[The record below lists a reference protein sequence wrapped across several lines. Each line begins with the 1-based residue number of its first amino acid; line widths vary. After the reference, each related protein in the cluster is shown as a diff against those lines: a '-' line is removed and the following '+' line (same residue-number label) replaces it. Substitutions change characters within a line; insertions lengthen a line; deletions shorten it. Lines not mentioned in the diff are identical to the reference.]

1 MNSMN
6 SPFRFEN
13 SNSYTEP
20 NYGKIDNFFD
30 MKNRILNLE
39 QNNNFFKSENERL
52 SNLNHSLQK
61 ERIELKSLNDS
72 KENTIRD
79 QIAILDNLKNKNE
92 KLENRILDLEKINSD
107 LNYSTIELNQKN
119 KTLIENQNILLASIN
134 QKDLTDKLIN
144 LSNQLDNLAI
154 IKSRLEY
161 DNKILANKLNSL
173 QLEHENEVNMLKTIH
188 NSEIAKKNKIISN
201 LQNGLTQLKLPS
213 NEINNISFQNIIHP
227 QSIMEEFSNFERK
240 TKMIKDDNLKLYNLV
255 NNLESKVKTYEES
268 IQRKDNYIKELQ
280 NNLEN
285 IENQFKLNKEENES
299 INKEN
304 QYQIEKF
311 SQEREELIKQNS
323 NYKNAYENFNIGIQD
338 VNDLFSQ
345 KAKSFQTLILNYNQ
359 KLRELQMKIDQLT
372 EQNEVLSLE
381 NQKIKRINQR
391 YERRDFN
398 LNKKIPLTRTRNL
411 SFNSSGKNL
420 LNTSHNNSNMNFNET
435 NNTVSGMTPDYNINK
450 TYNSY
455 VNVIQNR
462 RNYNIENT
470 SIRTED
476 PSVISQQKSLENFRN
491 ILQKVD
497 ENLSENSLVLNRVKD
512 SD

>member
-1 MNSMN
+1 MN

-20 NYGKIDNFFD
+20 NYGKIDNFFE

-72 KENTIRD
+72 KENTIRE

-173 QLEHENEVNMLKTIH
+173 QLENENEVNMLKTIH

-213 NEINNISFQNIIHP
+213 NEINNMSFQNTIHP

-323 NYKNAYENFNIGIQD
+323 NYKNAYENFNIGMQD

-398 LNKKIPLTRTRNL
+398 LNKKMPLTRTRNL

-420 LNTSHNNSNMNFNET
+420 LNTSYNNNSNRNFNET
-435 NNTVSGMTPDYNINK
+435 NNTVSGMAPDYNINQ

-455 VNVIQNR
+455 VNVIPNR
-462 RNYNIENT
+462 RTYNIENT
-470 SIRTED
+470 SIGTED
-476 PSVISQQKSLENFRN
+476 HSVISQQKSLENFRN
-491 ILQKVD
+491 VLQKVD
-497 ENLSENSLVLNRVKD
+497 ENLSENSLVLNRFKD

>member
-20 NYGKIDNFFD
+20 NYGKIDNFFE

-72 KENTIRD
+72 KENTIRE

-144 LSNQLDNLAI
+144 LSNQLDNLTI

-173 QLEHENEVNMLKTIH
+173 QLEHENEVTMLKTIH

-381 NQKIKRINQR
+381 NQKLKRINQR

-398 LNKKIPLTRTRNL
+398 LNKKIPFTRTRNL

-420 LNTSHNNSNMNFNET
+420 LNTSYNNSNRNINET

>member
-1 MNSMN
+1 MN
-6 SPFRFEN
+6 SPFDLKIQIPILKEIMVKLYFFE
-13 SNSYTEP
+13 
-20 NYGKIDNFFD
+20 

-52 SNLNHSLQK
+52 SNLNHSLKK

-144 LSNQLDNLAI
+144 LSNQLDNLTI

-213 NEINNISFQNIIHP
+213 NEINNISFQNTIHP

-491 ILQKVD
+491 ILLKVD

>member
-1 MNSMN
+1 MN

-20 NYGKIDNFFD
+20 NYGKIDNFFE

-72 KENTIRD
+72 KENTIRE

-173 QLEHENEVNMLKTIH
+173 QLENENEVNMLKTIH

-213 NEINNISFQNIIHP
+213 NEINNMSFQNTIHP

-323 NYKNAYENFNIGIQD
+323 NYKNAYENFNIGMQD

-398 LNKKIPLTRTRNL
+398 LNKKNPLTRTRNL

-420 LNTSHNNSNMNFNET
+420 LNTSYNNSNRNFNET
-435 NNTVSGMTPDYNINK
+435 NNTVSGMAPDYNINQ

-455 VNVIQNR
+455 VNVIPNR
-462 RNYNIENT
+462 RTYNIENT
-470 SIRTED
+470 SIGTED
-476 PSVISQQKSLENFRN
+476 HSVISQQKSLENFRN
-491 ILQKVD
+491 VLQKVD
-497 ENLSENSLVLNRVKD
+497 ENLSENSLVLNRFKD

>member
-1 MNSMN
+1 MN

-20 NYGKIDNFFD
+20 NYGKIDNFFE

-72 KENTIRD
+72 KENTIRE

-173 QLEHENEVNMLKTIH
+173 QLENENEVNMLKTIH

-213 NEINNISFQNIIHP
+213 NEINNMSFQNTIHP

-323 NYKNAYENFNIGIQD
+323 NYKNAYENFNIGMQD

-398 LNKKIPLTRTRNL
+398 LNKKLPLTRTRNL

-420 LNTSHNNSNMNFNET
+420 LNTSYNNNSNRNFNET
-435 NNTVSGMTPDYNINK
+435 NNTVSGMAPDYNINQ

-455 VNVIQNR
+455 VNVIPNR
-462 RNYNIENT
+462 RTYNIENT
-470 SIRTED
+470 SIGTED
-476 PSVISQQKSLENFRN
+476 HSVISQQKSLENFRN
-491 ILQKVD
+491 VLQKVD
-497 ENLSENSLVLNRVKD
+497 ENLSENSLVLNRFKD

>member
-1 MNSMN
+1 
-6 SPFRFEN
+6 
-13 SNSYTEP
+13 
-20 NYGKIDNFFD
+20 
-30 MKNRILNLE
+30 
-39 QNNNFFKSENERL
+39 
-52 SNLNHSLQK
+52 
-61 ERIELKSLNDS
+61 
-72 KENTIRD
+72 
-79 QIAILDNLKNKNE
+79 
-92 KLENRILDLEKINSD
+92 
-107 LNYSTIELNQKN
+107 
-119 KTLIENQNILLASIN
+119 
-134 QKDLTDKLIN
+134 
-144 LSNQLDNLAI
+144 
-154 IKSRLEY
+154 
-161 DNKILANKLNSL
+161 
-173 QLEHENEVNMLKTIH
+173 
-188 NSEIAKKNKIISN
+188 
-201 LQNGLTQLKLPS
+201 
-213 NEINNISFQNIIHP
+213 
-227 QSIMEEFSNFERK
+227 MEEFSNFERK

-381 NQKIKRINQR
+381 NQKLKRINQR

-420 LNTSHNNSNMNFNET
+420 LNTSYNNSNRNINET

>member
-1 MNSMN
+1 MN

-20 NYGKIDNFFD
+20 NYGKIDNFFE

-72 KENTIRD
+72 KENTIRE

-173 QLEHENEVNMLKTIH
+173 QLENENEVNMLKTIH

-213 NEINNISFQNIIHP
+213 NEINNMSFQNTIHP

-323 NYKNAYENFNIGIQD
+323 NYKNAYENFNIGMQD

-398 LNKKIPLTRTRNL
+398 LNKKNPLTRTRNL

-420 LNTSHNNSNMNFNET
+420 LNTSYNNNSNRNFNET
-435 NNTVSGMTPDYNINK
+435 NNTVSGMAPDYNINQ

-455 VNVIQNR
+455 VNVIPNR
-462 RNYNIENT
+462 RTYNIENT
-470 SIRTED
+470 SIGTED
-476 PSVISQQKSLENFRN
+476 HSVISQQKSLENFRN
-491 ILQKVD
+491 VLQKVD
-497 ENLSENSLVLNRVKD
+497 ENLSENSLVLNRFKD

>member
-1 MNSMN
+1 MN
-6 SPFRFEN
+6 SPFDLKIQIPTLKEIMVKLYFFE
-13 SNSYTEP
+13 
-20 NYGKIDNFFD
+20 

-381 NQKIKRINQR
+381 NQKLKRINQR

-491 ILQKVD
+491 ILLKVD

>member
-1 MNSMN
+1 MN

-20 NYGKIDNFFD
+20 NYGKIDNFFE

-72 KENTIRD
+72 KENTIRE

-144 LSNQLDNLAI
+144 LSNQLDNLTI

-173 QLEHENEVNMLKTIH
+173 QLEHENEVTMLKTIH

-381 NQKIKRINQR
+381 NQKLKRINQR

-420 LNTSHNNSNMNFNET
+420 LNTSYNNSNRNINET

>member
-1 MNSMN
+1 MN

-20 NYGKIDNFFD
+20 NYGKIDNFFE

-72 KENTIRD
+72 KENTIRE

-144 LSNQLDNLAI
+144 LSNQLDNLTI

-173 QLEHENEVNMLKTIH
+173 QLEHENEVTMLKTIH

-213 NEINNISFQNIIHP
+213 NEINNISFQNTIHP

-381 NQKIKRINQR
+381 NQKLKRINQR

-435 NNTVSGMTPDYNINK
+435 NNTVSGMTPDYNVNK